1 MRKLLAL
8 SALGLVLIAATLT
21 ADGPRTVAA
30 APRSLG
36 CPAGAYRHGAPP
48 FCLTLPPGFAGAR
61 PSTLPLG
68 TAGDGGIQFH
78 SGNQVLSVWWVKAS
92 NRSVVSQWLKTPVR
106 GASRRG
112 DFQVLR
118 TDRSPGR
125 TSTLVYDAT
134 QHETLDIYY
143 VPSVRASVVVEGKT
157 WVVRCLATR
166 SLDHRQRAADV
177 VKVEAAFLNA
187 CQSLQVGG

>member
-1 MRKLLAL
+1 MKKTLAL
-8 SALGLVLIAATLT
+8 AALGLVLVASTLA
-21 ADGPRTVAA
+21 ADGPRAVAA
-30 APRSLG
+30 APRSLA

-48 FCLTLPPGFAGAR
+48 FCVVLPPGFAGAR

-68 TAGDGGIQFH
+68 TVGDGGIQFA

-92 NRSVVSQWLKTPVR
+92 NRSVVSQWLKTPAR

-118 TDRSPGR
+118 NDRSAGR
-125 TSTLVYDAT
+125 TSTLVHDAT
-134 QHETLDIYY
+134 QHTMLDIYY
-143 VPSVRASVVVEGKT
+143 VPSVRASVVVEGKA
-157 WVVRCLATR
+157 WVVRCLAVT
-166 SLDHRQRAADV
+166 SLQRAQRPADV
-177 VKVEAAFLNA
+177 VKAEAAFLNA